1 MGFDGKNVATT
12 DTNHA
17 TTGVEMR
24 AIVQDSYGSAD
35 VLRSAQIDD
44 PRSPSTR
51 CCCGCTQPVW
61 IGGPGT

>member
-24 AIVQDSYGSAD
+24 AIVQDS
-35 VLRSAQIDD
+35 
-44 PRSPSTR
+44 
-51 CCCGCTQPVW
+51 
-61 IGGPGT
+61 